1 MKLIFVNIL
10 FIVICFYNVCSGQSN
25 FSNSTKLALAEPN
38 LYCQHDNKVYGMAM
52 INSNFKLNQ
61 IEIQGFELI
70 SQIDSI
76 ITFSVP
82 ISHITR
88 LIDHSML
95 KYIELSNKM
104 NSLRKQNDEEN
115 KFTKV
120 DKLHDGI
127 NNALPQNY
135 TGANTIVGIVDVG
148 FQNNHPNFYNQ
159 NGTKNRIVRYWHQN
173 YQQGTPPQGYT
184 YGTEF
189 TTSTGIDSM
198 NDYDGIHGTHVAGI
212 AAGSGLS
219 SPNFKYKGVAPDAD
233 LVFVTIKYSN
243 DSIPGSALGDY
254 VVANSNII
262 DAYKYIFD
270 YAESV
275 GKPAVINLSWGMHTG
290 SHDGNSLFDKAVES
304 LVGKGK
310 VLVGANGN
318 DGDNPMHWNYN
329 LRNDTA
335 STIMIENN
343 RQDRADE
350 SVYSDFWGNEN
361 TDFKIEIEIIDT
373 NLISI
378 FKTGFVSS
386 TLNKTQTYNT
396 TYQSENVKITMA
408 STQKNPLN
416 NKPNIT
422 VMVEHSNSKRFF
434 ILAHLASVNSDIH
447 AWNSG
452 GVKRWTSGAF
462 RKRVGVADF
471 SSTYITGNTEYTVG
485 ENGGTSKSMISVGA
499 LAARSSFYNYKGQL
513 INDSSYV
520 LPGGIARFSSKG
532 PTVDGRIKP
541 NISAPGYDV
550 PSSVNNKQIAP
561 WMLNRTV
568 LKSEFKNDTNYW
580 MTSNG
585 TSMAAPQ
592 VTGIVALL
600 LQANPNLTALQ
611 VKDILETTAT
621 VDAQTG
627 VTPNNVYGHGKVNA
641 YNAILKAIQMSN
653 ISENE
658 IQLFNVY
665 PNPSNHKCY
674 IEFQKSIENG
684 TIEITT
690 IQGQSI
696 DLFHFEHQTRL
707 EIDLSNYNVGVYFLN
722 VKILENEYTI
732 KVVKY

>member
-1 MKLIFVNIL
+1 MYRIYISIFLFFNLVNL
-10 FIVICFYNVCSGQSN
+10 CLAQNN
-25 FSNSTKLALAEPN
+25 FSNSTKLALLEPDLFFN
-38 LYCQHDNKVYGMAM
+38 KNNKVYGMAL
-52 INSNFKLNQ
+52 INPNSNLNE
-61 IEIQGFELI
+61 INIQGFEVL
-70 SQIDSI
+70 SNLDSI
-76 ITFSVP
+76 ITFSIPFDQILFLNNHYVF
-82 ISHITR
+82 
-88 LIDHSML
+88 
-95 KYIELSNKM
+95 KYIEISNKI
-104 NSLRKQNDEEN
+104 NSLRKKNDEEN
-115 KFTKV
+115 KLTKV
-120 DKLHDGI
+120 DKIHDGI
-127 NNALPQNY
+127 NNSLPQNY
-135 TGANTIVGIVDVG
+135 TGTNTIIGIVDVG

-173 YQQGTPPQGYT
+173 YHKGTPPQGYN

-189 TTSTGIDSM
+189 TSTIGIDSM

-212 AAGSGLS
+212 AAGSGLT

-290 SHDGNSLFDKAVES
+290 SHDGNSLFDKAVET

-343 RQDRADE
+343 RQDRSDE
-350 SVYSDFWGNEN
+350 SVYSDFWGSEN
-361 TDFKIEIEIIDT
+361 SQFKLEIEIIDT
-373 NLISI
+373 NLNTIYR
-378 FKTGFVSS
+378 TGFISS
-386 TLNKTQTYNT
+386 DENKAINFTSF
-396 TYQSENVKITMA
+396 YQSDFLKIKFVC
-408 STQKNPLN
+408 TQKNPLN

-422 VMVEHSNSKRFF
+422 VMVDHTNSKKFF
-434 ILAHLASVNSDIH
+434 ILAHLTSVNSDIH
-447 AWNSG
+447 GWNSG

-462 RKRVGVADF
+462 RRRVGVADF
-471 SSTYITGNTEYTVG
+471 SSTFITGNTDYTVG

-520 LPGGIARFSSKG
+520 LPGNIARFSSKG

-550 PSSVNNKQIAP
+550 PSSVNNKQIAS

-568 LKSEFKNDTNYW
+568 LKSAFKNDTNYW

-611 VKDILETTAT
+611 VKEILESTAT
-621 VDAQTG
+621 EDAQTG
-627 VTPNNVYGHGKVNA
+627 ITPNNIYGYGKVNA
-641 YNAILKAIQMSN
+641 YEAILKALQI
-653 ISENE
+653 
-658 IQLFNVY
+658 LNVSKNNLQIMHVF
-665 PNPSNHKCY
+665 PNPSKNLLF
-674 IEFQKSIENG
+674 IEFPSIIDLG
-684 TIEITT
+684 TIEILT
-690 IQGQSI
+690 IYGQKLDEQIINNQNKS
-696 DLFHFEHQTRL
+696 
-707 EIDLSNYNVGVYFLN
+707 EIDISNLN
-722 VKILENEYTI
+722 DGLYLLKLKYHQKEYTVKI
-732 KVVKY
+732 VKY